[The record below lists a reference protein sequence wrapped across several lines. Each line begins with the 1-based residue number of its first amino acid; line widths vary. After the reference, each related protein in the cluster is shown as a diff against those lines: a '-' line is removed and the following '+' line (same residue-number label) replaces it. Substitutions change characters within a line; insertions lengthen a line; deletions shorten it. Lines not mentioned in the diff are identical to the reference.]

1 MSDDY
6 QIEIPASFIALYLP
20 PGRLKPTLP
29 RNELTARY
37 ELCEDMA
44 QMLTDTARTMEF
56 SLGITEADVLQRVDQ
71 GLRGEGAVVSPD
83 EATWVVTRLAELL
96 DWSAP
101 R

>member
-1 MSDDY
+1 MTEDDN
-6 QIEIPASFIALYLP
+6 QIIVPPSFIAVYSDARQ
-20 PGRLKPTLP
+20 RLSEPAAVV
-29 RNELTARY
+29 RQRY

-56 SLGITEADVLQRVDQ
+56 SLGITEADVLQRVGQ

>member
-1 MSDDY
+1 MSDDD

-29 RNELTARY
+29 RADLAARY

-71 GLRGEGAVVSPD
+71 GLRAEGSVVSPD
-83 EATWVVTRLAELL
+83 EAAWVCTRLAELL
-96 DWSAP
+96 GWSAP

>member
-1 MSDDY
+1 MSDDD

-29 RNELTARY
+29 RAELAARY

-44 QMLTDTARTMEF
+44 QMLIDTARTMEF
-56 SLGITEADVLQRVDQ
+56 SLGITEADVLQRVGQ

-96 DWSAP
+96 DC
-101 R
+101 

>member
-29 RNELTARY
+29 RAELTARY

-56 SLGITEADVLQRVDQ
+56 SLGITEADVLQRVGQ

-96 DWSAP
+96 DC
-101 R
+101 